1 MKSKYRN
8 LFLLFGVAV
17 IVIMLCTFDMEY
29 DELIANLRRAGGWLP
44 AILGLWVFIYLI
56 NALSWYIIIRD
67 DEGNRVSFWKIYK
80 LTISGFALNYATP
93 VGLMGGEPYRIMELT
108 PYVGAS
114 KATSSVILYVM
125 MHIFS
130 HFCFWFSAIFLY
142 IALHR
147 VNLFMGI
154 LLSIIGFCCLV
165 LIYFFMKGYK
175 NGMAVRALKLFSK
188 IPFLKKWAKRF
199 AEEKRE
205 SLEKIDSQIAELHR
219 QRKRTF
225 YASLSLEYLARIV
238 GCLEVYFI
246 LNILTNDVSFWSCI
260 LIMAFSSLFANLFFF
275 SPMQLGAREGGFAL
289 AVGGL
294 AIPSAFG
301 VYTGLIT
308 RVRELIWIT
317 IGVLL
322 MKVGNGGKPVSCM
335 NKSVLKESTYEQ
347 E

>member
-8 LFLLFGVAV
+8 LFILFGIVA
-17 IVIMLCTFDMEY
+17 IVIMLFTFDMEY
-29 DELIANLRRAGGWLP
+29 DELWMNLKKAGAWFP
-44 AILGLWVFIYLI
+44 AVLILWIFIYLI
-56 NALSWYIIIRD
+56 NALSWYIIIHD
-67 DEGNRVSFWKIYK
+67 DEGVKVSFKRIYK

-130 HFCFWFSAIFLY
+130 HFCFWLSAALLYLIFFP
-142 IALHR
+142 I
-147 VNLFMGI
+147 NLAMGI
-154 LLSIIGFCCLV
+154 ILGIIGGFCL
-165 LIYFFMKGYK
+165 LAIYFFVQGYK
-175 NGMAVRALKLFSK
+175 KGMAVKALKLCGK
-188 IPFLKKWAKRF
+188 LPFLKKWAQCF
-199 AEEKRE
+199 LAEKRE
-205 SLEKIDSQIAELHR
+205 TLERIDNQISQLHK

-225 YASLSLEYLARIV
+225 YASLSLEFMARVV

-246 LNILTNDVSFWSCI
+246 LNILTDNVSFLSCF

-275 SPMQLGAREGGFAL
+275 SPMQLGAREGGLAL

-294 AIPSAFG
+294 AIPGAFG

-308 RVRELIWIT
+308 RVRELIWIV
-317 IGVLL
+317 IGVML
-322 MKVGNGGKPVSCM
+322 MKVGNSNG
-335 NKSVLKESTYEQ
+335 NE
-347 E
+347 